1 MSPEAKD
8 FAFLA
13 LAIFS
18 EVIATTTLKA
28 SESFTKPIPSL
39 IVLIGYGLAF
49 YFFSVCMNS
58 ISVGVAYA
66 IWSGAGI
73 ILVALLSWIFY
84 GQVLDRAGMI
94 GVGFILIGVLVLNL
108 FSRTVVR

>member
-8 FAFLA
+8 FGY
-13 LAIFS
+13 LAIAIVS

-28 SESFTKPIPSL
+28 SESFTKPVPSL
-39 IVLIGYGLAF
+39 IVIIGYGLAF
-49 YFFSVCMNS
+49 YFFSVCMES

-73 ILVALLSWIFY
+73 ILVAVLSWIFY
-84 GQVLDRAGMI
+84 GQMLDRAGMI
-94 GVGFILIGVLVLNL
+94 GIGFILIGVIVLNL
-108 FSRTVVR
+108 FSRTVIR